1 MPVLHDYMCLAHG
14 KFESK
19 EALCPYGCSAD
30 MVDRVFLKPPGSTS
44 ARTRGI
50 DRTLDQLAL
59 DFGMT
64 DLSNQGGRAI
74 KQAAP
79 LSREQQAL
87 QEMLAPRWGG
97 IQSTARD
104 DVSAIPGAMAA
115 YNVQPGNALD
125 SVKHILP
132 APKPL
137 PVATF
142 GTVADI
148 QKG

>member
-1 MPVLHDYMCLAHG
+1 MGVLHDYICLAHG

-19 EALCPYGCSAD
+19 EARCPYGCSAD
-30 MVDRVFLKPPGSTS
+30 MVDRVFHKPPSAGTS
-44 ARTRGI
+44 RTRNI

-64 DLSNQGGRAI
+64 DMGNQGGRAM

-79 LSREQQAL
+79 MSRQQQEL
-87 QEMLAPRWGG
+87 QAMLAPRWGG
-97 IQSTARD
+97 IQSASHD
-104 DVSAIPGAMAA
+104 DASAIPAALAA
-115 YNVQPGNALD
+115 YNAQPGNALD

-132 APKPL
+132 APKPMA
-137 PVATF
+137 VATF
-142 GTVADI
+142 GSPQDI